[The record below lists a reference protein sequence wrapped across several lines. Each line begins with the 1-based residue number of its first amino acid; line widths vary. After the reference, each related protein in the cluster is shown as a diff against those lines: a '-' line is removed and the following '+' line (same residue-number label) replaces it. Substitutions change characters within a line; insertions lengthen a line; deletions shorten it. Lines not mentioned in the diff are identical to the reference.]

1 MPSLA
6 SGLPFLENLD
16 MDLAHLWF
24 GHKLSSL
31 HQQLEA
37 AQELGFR
44 GIGLLRGGAEMD
56 LEAQQPAGAR
66 RRLQISALHLE
77 ALGGTTLDDVPAWRQ
92 TVIPG
97 LLRTLKVLGCSQVI
111 VACGQDQN
119 PEIRERAAKLE
130 ARVHAGERVAASE
143 EALEEL
149 LVLMGQTREDQLEQ
163 LAAFLYDLRR
173 AAPGLDIAL
182 QPEPSAA
189 GILDPAHFRLLLAE
203 ISELGIGYWHDTGL
217 LEFRRMGGLEEPGAW
232 LDGFSN
238 ILQGS
243 TLHDFVGGA
252 GLQPPGLGQV
262 EWELLREYL
271 PRSAKRILA
280 LAPSYPGEV
289 LAEARAAL
297 QTRLFA

>member
-1 MPSLA
+1 
-6 SGLPFLENLD
+6 

-24 GHKLSSL
+24 GHKFPSL
-31 HQQLEA
+31 HQQVEA
-37 AQELGFR
+37 AQEQGFQ
-44 GIGLLRGGAEMD
+44 GLGLLPGGAVVD
-56 LEAQQPAGAR
+56 IAAQEVAGAR
-66 RRLQISALHLE
+66 QRLQLAALHLD
-77 ALGGTTLDDVPAWRQ
+77 ALGGQNQEQGPAWRQ
-92 TVIPG
+92 ASISGV
-97 LLRTLKVLGCSQVI
+97 LRALKVLGCRQLI
-111 VACGQDQN
+111 IPCGPDQR
-119 PEIRERAAKLE
+119 PEVRERAAKLE
-130 ARVHAGERVAASE
+130 ARVHAGERVVDTE

-149 LVLMGQTREDQLEQ
+149 LVLLGQSRESQLEQ

-173 AAPGLDIAL
+173 AAPGLNIAL

-189 GILDPAHFRLLLAE
+189 GILDPHNFRLLLAE
-203 ISELGIGYWHDTGL
+203 ISELGIGYWHDTGV
-217 LEFRRMGGLEEPGAW
+217 LEFRLMGGLEEPGAW

-280 LAPSYPGEV
+280 LAPSYPDEV
-289 LAEARAAL
+289 LAEARTAL